1 MAHPPNLRMT
11 DYDKLTVVKLRE
23 ELVKRGLPKTG
34 LKAALIQRLVEHD
47 EQQTPA
53 AERAEVQSHQQIQL
67 EAKESTTA
75 PDAASEKT
83 PELTQVQAAFN
94 GNPSHGAA
102 DQTPASSAVD
112 IEATSESTVPLTNGI
127 PVEEVSAKAEEGTI
141 SNTDNLAGKTS
152 LDSEQQRL
160 TEAHLEIKRDLDIAG
175 AVRPT
180 NPEADVDTAKQDE
193 ATASVVH
200 ASEAPGSP
208 TADPPISTQT
218 SALGT
223 EEARED
229 TNKRKRRSQTP
240 PPSSFETAQKRV
252 KADDGRPHVRLPED
266 ETSKTV
272 SPIQQILEPRDSA
285 MADAPAE
292 GVSEEPLDKPSIN
305 GDVQIHED
313 AQRTE
318 TVARRGGELE
328 STESLPPPESQ
339 TVNDEEN
346 LLPREQEQTP
356 AQDAALDT
364 ALKQSPSDTRFKNLF
379 TGPLKREGS
388 PSRQKI
394 YKNSEDRVVSPAL
407 HSATSA
413 LYIRDFM
420 RPIKADTLKAYLSA
434 LASPPDSDPD
444 SKIITEF
451 FLDSVKTH
459 CLVAFAN
466 TSAAAR
472 VRLGLHD
479 RVWPDEKNRKPLWV
493 DFVPEEKLPKWISV
507 ETEAA
512 NDRRQ
517 GFKKWEV
524 VYEKEDGDVVAFLQE
539 AGPNSSAPRAVQ
551 PTMPRKDSVSGAR
564 GSLPVSGPKD
574 AATTTTQSG
583 PTAKTDAGKGFQA
596 LDELFKVT
604 AAKPM
609 LYYLPVTQETVQQ
622 RQDRLAAGHGGG
634 KSDEKRRYTFEDGTL
649 VDKGPEFGFGRRRGY
664 GGRRGGGYGGYQGRG
679 GGYRGDNWRG
689 QR

>member
-1 MAHPPNLRMT
+1 MT
-11 DYDKLTVVKLRE
+11 EYDKFTVVKLRE

-34 LKAALIQRLVEHD
+34 LKAALIQRLVEAD
-47 EQQTPA
+47 GQSEQQTPTP
-53 AERAEVQSHQQIQL
+53 EPGDVKLHQQIQP
-67 EAKESTTA
+67 EAKDSTV
-75 PDAASEKT
+75 T
-83 PELTQVQAAFN
+83 PEAALEEGPEFTQAHTQLNEEAN
-94 GNPSHGAA
+94 HDAA
-102 DQTPASSAVD
+102 DQTLASSAVE
-112 IEATSESTVPLTNGI
+112 IEGTSETAVHLTNG
-127 PVEEVSAKAEEGTI
+127 KAEEDIT
-141 SNTDNLAGKTS
+141 SSTDNLAEKAS
-152 LDSEQQRL
+152 SESEKQQPI
-160 TEAHLEIKRDLDIAG
+160 EAPLQKKRDLHVAG
-175 AVRPT
+175 EVST
-180 NPEADVDTAKQDE
+180 NSEADIDTAKQDE
-193 ATASVVH
+193 ATTPVVN

-208 TADPPISTQT
+208 TAVLPSSTQT
-218 SALGT
+218 SALGA

-240 PPSSFETAQKRV
+240 PPSSIETAQKRV
-252 KADDGRPHVRLPED
+252 KADDGRPHVKLPED
-266 ETSKTV
+266 ETTKTV
-272 SPIQQILEPRDSA
+272 SPNQQTSEPGDST
-285 MADAPAE
+285 MVDAPAE
-292 GVSEEPLDKPSIN
+292 GVSEKTVEIPSIN

-313 AQRTE
+313 AQKSE
-318 TVARRGGELE
+318 TVAPKTGDLE

-339 TVNDEEN
+339 IVNDEEN
-346 LLPREQEQTP
+346 LLQREQEQTP
-356 AQDAALDT
+356 AQDATLDT
-364 ALKQSPSDTRFKNLF
+364 SLKQSPSDTRFKNLF
-379 TGPLKREGS
+379 TGPLKRQGS
-388 PSRQKI
+388 PNRQKI
-394 YKNSEDRVVSPAL
+394 YKNGEDRVISPAL

-444 SKIITEF
+444 SEIITEF

-472 VRLGLHD
+472 VRSGLHG

-493 DFVPEEKLPKWISV
+493 DFVPEEKLPKWIDV
-507 ETEAA
+507 ETEAT

-524 VYEKEDGDVVAFLQE
+524 VYEKKDGDVVAFLQE

-551 PTMPRKDSVSGAR
+551 PMMPRKESMPVAR

-574 AATTTTQSG
+574 EATTTSQAG

-609 LYYLPVTQETVQQ
+609 LYYLPVAQDTVQR
-622 RQDRLAAGHGGG
+622 RQDRLAAGRGGG
-634 KSDEKRRYTFEDGTL
+634 KSDEKRRYTFEDGAL
-649 VDKGPEFGFGRRRGY
+649 VDKGPEFGFGRRGGY
-664 GGRRGGGYGGYQGRG
+664 GGRGGGGYGGYQGRG

-689 QR
+689 RR